1 MRFGKLMALAL
12 AGLMVLGGCAKESA
26 DPTCYNEGL
35 SVIAAMAEQSGR
47 DQWKGHFG
55 ANSVSLELVQTAAA
69 GDYSAP
75 DRVWRVEADFEKIT
89 EVAVTPDMRGRV
101 LTGLITMLHSRKGAA
116 TVPAGGATQVSRA
129 AVIEGAEDAFMY
141 IYSFPDGTPA
151 AVAFNPGTG
160 GAVEVS
166 GIFCLRDI
174 LDMTSAESLE
184 ASLEETGI
192 SVTVTECELP
202 AA

>member
-1 MRFGKLMALAL
+1 MQDRVERAFELRARSFN
-12 AGLMVLGGCAKESA
+12 CAQV
-26 DPTCYNEGL
+26 
-35 SVIAAMAEQSGR
+35 VIAAMAEQSGR

-89 EVAVTPDMRGRV
+89 EVAVTPETRGKLLV
-101 LTGLITMLHSRKGAA
+101 GMITMLHGRKGAA

-129 AVIEGAEDAFMY
+129 VVIEGAEDAFMY
-141 IYSFPDGTPA
+141 IYSFPGGTPA

-160 GAVEVS
+160 GAVEVR
-166 GIFCLRDI
+166 GIFCLNDI
-174 LDMTSAESLE
+174 LDLTSAESLE

-192 SVTVTECELP
+192 SVTVTEVELP
-202 AA
+202 E